1 VQRWLEKQS
10 NLNCQEY
17 ITGEKM
23 KNYNNRLYKSIG
35 ILGIACGSLLIA
47 LPAVAIAPVGGKPGL
62 AHLSK
67 NINQKATYNSRNFAQ
82 GSQATPTP
90 VQSPLP
96 EQQQPPSTPTPIQP
110 PLPEQQQ
117 PPSTT
122 VVLNQGKVS
131 IKLVNRTGA
140 KITYQAIGNTAP
152 RSLPGKSNIT
162 LKDLAAPITV
172 TFKRDDGGLLN
183 ATGRSLTPGV
193 LELTLDATTD
203 LGIDKQSMQIQPTG
217 DVFLN

>member
-1 VQRWLEKQS
+1 
-10 NLNCQEY
+10 
-17 ITGEKM
+17 M
-23 KNYNNRLYKSIG
+23 KNYTHKLCGSIG
-35 ILGIACGSLLIA
+35 LLCAACGSLLIG
-47 LPAVAIAPVGGKPGL
+47 LPAVAIPQAKEESVL
-62 AHLSK
+62 THLPK
-67 NINQKATYNSRNFAQ
+67 NLDRERANNSRIFAQ
-82 GSQATPTP
+82 APQATPSP
-90 VQSPLP
+90 IQSPLP
-96 EQQQPPSTPTPIQP
+96 EQQPSSTTTPVQPSLPAQQQPPSTPTPIQP

-131 IKLVNRTGA
+131 IKLVNHTGA

-152 RSLPGKSNIT
+152 RSLPGKSDVT
-162 LKDLAAPITV
+162 LKDLVAPITV